1 MFIKLIFA
9 NIAKNNVLRI
19 WLKKNILKTTIFFV
33 FYFVVINFCRI
44 FVAQKQTLKVYN
56 HDNDDLQ
63 RTDEYYIYSRGVH

>member
-1 MFIKLIFA
+1 MKMFIKLIFA

-44 FVAQKQTLKVYN
+44 FVAQK
-56 HDNDDLQ
+56 
-63 RTDEYYIYSRGVH
+63 